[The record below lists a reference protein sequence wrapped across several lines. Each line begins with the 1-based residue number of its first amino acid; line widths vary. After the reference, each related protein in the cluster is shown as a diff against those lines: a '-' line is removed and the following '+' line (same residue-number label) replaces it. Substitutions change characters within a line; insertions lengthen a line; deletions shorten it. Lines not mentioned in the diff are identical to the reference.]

1 MSEQLLS
8 DALRCDYCGGFID
21 PDSYR
26 CPYCGTQYSKP
37 FNEFTDLFRQK
48 TVIKTAPCE
57 VFNIRKKVNAYD
69 LRAMQDIGMPVEAE
83 IRKEMARQL
92 ADTLAQNLTIETEYN
107 IDKAE
112 INYRAKLRVVKPDYD
127 FR

>member
-21 PDSYR
+21 PDSYK

-37 FNEFTDLFRQK
+37 VNNLTDLFHQK
-48 TVIKTAPCE
+48 TVIKSAPCE
-57 VFNIRKKVNAYD
+57 VFDIRKKVNAYD
-69 LRAMQDIGMPVEAE
+69 LRAMQDIGMPVETE
-83 IRKEMARQL
+83 IRKDMARQL
-92 ADTLAQNLTIETEYN
+92 ADTLAKNLLIEADYN
-107 IDKAE
+107 IDMAE
-112 INYRAKLRVVKPDYD
+112 ITYRAKLRVVKPDYD

>member
-21 PDSYR
+21 PDSYK

-37 FNEFTDLFRQK
+37 FNEFTDLFHQK
-48 TVIKTAPCE
+48 TVIKAAPCE
-57 VFNIRKKVNAYD
+57 LFDIRRKVNAYD
-69 LRAMQDIGMPVEAE
+69 LRAMQEIGMPVEEE
-83 IRKEMARQL
+83 IRKDMARQL
-92 ADTLAQNLTIETEYN
+92 ADTLAKNLPIEVEYN

-112 INYRAKLRVVKPDYD
+112 VNYRAKLRVVKADYD